1 MKKSVVLFLA
11 ILCVF
16 TSGFSQDRISKQQLE
31 LFKKNLS
38 DNPLLKDDDPDFA
51 VKGISGKWNDESA
64 VILCQKTTFDFDKK
78 GISVGRRL
86 GRNILGLLFALPTF
100 GYSMVSVNSNNHV
113 KILVEETERRKIL
126 LKDKFALDLY
136 SVLYFRL
143 NNDGDAFDARVHK
156 KDGTIQKVSVE
167 DAVKVENVKQVPEI
181 FTSYTDNNINS
192 SYRPLYYKVVMPDL
206 EEGDILEYEYINYNT
221 KTYDSNP
228 DVKEFDPVYYL
239 CNRSM
244 PVNKQIIEV
253 VMDDDKYH
261 LGYKSLQGAPDF
273 VSSSKGKNTYRWEDN
288 NRDKMP
294 ALRYVNKYLDMPSV
308 KFQVIY
314 AKNNV
319 KDYIFVGDQKD
330 MKKNI
335 TDEDFSEKSKK
346 IWFSDYTG
354 EVHNSSDDEYVKEIY
369 KLLKKRGA
377 VESADDEYVRKAFYT
392 IRSKTLYN
400 KWSSYQFAKVFAGLL
415 EKKRMA
421 YDVVATSSNT
431 LSNINNVAFT
441 KEILWVIKYKNKYY
455 SNPDEHIN
463 AAEIPLWLNGNK
475 AVAFSS
481 DEKTKVVTEVL
492 PSSDTVSNVMH
503 YIIKANVA
511 EDMQISIDENAQL
524 TGLVKQTRI
533 DDILVFTPFME
544 SDYKNYDGDDM
555 WAGLSE
561 KNKEKFVEEFNA
573 QKKEWKEE
581 KPKIMK
587 AMIEEEFNHEVQGN
601 VNFKI
606 INDGRSFKKQSLIY
620 TQNFNLSNMI
630 AKAGQD
636 MVVAIPSLI
645 GEQSQIK
652 KEERNRQTLID
663 VGYPRSLIWNINFAI
678 PAGYT
683 VQGYDKLQQNIRNET
698 GSFVSTAQVEGNS
711 LVLNIKKIYNS
722 KYPDLKNWPLL
733 VQVLDAAFNYSQAKI
748 ILKKVN

>member
-1 MKKSVVLFLA
+1 MKKIIFLLA
-11 ILCVF
+11 ILCAF
-16 TSGFSQDRISKQQLE
+16 SPGFSQDRISKKQLE

-51 VKGISGKWNDESA
+51 VKSVAREWNDESA

-78 GISVGRRL
+78 GISVGKRV
-86 GRNILGLLFALPTF
+86 GRNILGLLFALPTLGF
-100 GYSMVSVNSNNHV
+100 SMIGANSNNET

-126 LKDKFALDLY
+126 LKDKYALDLY

-143 NNDGDAFDARVHK
+143 NTDGDAFDARVHK
-156 KDGTIQKVSVE
+156 QDGSIQKVSVE

-181 FTSYTDNNINS
+181 FTSYTDDNINS
-192 SYRPLYYKVVMPDL
+192 SYRPVYYKVVVPDL

-221 KTYDSNP
+221 KIYTSNP

-239 CNRSM
+239 CNRTM

-253 VMDDDKYH
+253 IMDDDKYH

-273 VSSSKGKNTYRWEDN
+273 KPANSKSKHTYRWEDN
-288 NRDKMP
+288 DRDKMP
-294 ALRYVNKYLDMPSV
+294 AVRYVNKYVDMPSV

-314 AKNNV
+314 AKNYV

-335 TDEDFSEKSKK
+335 TDEDFSAKAKK
-346 IWFSDYTG
+346 IWFSGYTG
-354 EVHNSSDDEYVKEIY
+354 ESDNSADAYVKELY

-377 VESADDEYVRKAFYT
+377 TESPDDEYVRKAFYT

-400 KWSSYQFAKVFAGLL
+400 TWRSYQFAKVFAGLL
-415 EKKRMA
+415 EKKKLD
-421 YDVVATSSNT
+421 YDVVATSSNM
-431 LSNINNVAFT
+431 LSNIGNVAFT
-441 KEILWVIKYKNKYY
+441 KEILWVIKYHNKYY
-455 SNPDEHIN
+455 CNPDEHIN

-475 AVAFSS
+475 VITFGSS
-481 DEKTKVVTEVL
+481 EKSKVVTEVL
-492 PSSDTVSNVMH
+492 PSSDTTANSMH
-503 YIIKANVA
+503 YIMKAGVGT
-511 EDMQISIDENAQL
+511 DMQVTIEESAEL
-524 TGLVKQTRI
+524 TGLVKQDGI
-533 DDILVFTPFME
+533 DDILAFTPFME
-544 SDYKNYDGDDM
+544 SDYRNYDGDDM
-555 WAGLSE
+555 WAGLSD
-561 KNKEKFVEEFNA
+561 KNKEKVVEEFNA

-587 AMIEEEFNHEVQGN
+587 AIIEDEFNHEVQGD

-606 INDGRSFKKQSLIY
+606 IQDGRNFKKQALIY
-620 TQNFNLSNMI
+620 TQNFMLSGMV

-636 MVVAIPSLI
+636 MVLSIPSLV

-652 KEERNRQTLID
+652 REERNRQTSVD
-663 VGYPRSLIWNINFAI
+663 VGYPRSLAWNISFAV

-683 VQGYDKLQQNIRNET
+683 VQGLDKLQRNIRNEA
-698 GSFVSTAQVEGNS
+698 GSFVSMAEIDGSN
-711 LVLNIKKIYNS
+711 LVLNIKKIYNT
-722 KYPDLKNWPLL
+722 KYIDLQKWPLL

-748 ILKKVN
+748 ILKKN